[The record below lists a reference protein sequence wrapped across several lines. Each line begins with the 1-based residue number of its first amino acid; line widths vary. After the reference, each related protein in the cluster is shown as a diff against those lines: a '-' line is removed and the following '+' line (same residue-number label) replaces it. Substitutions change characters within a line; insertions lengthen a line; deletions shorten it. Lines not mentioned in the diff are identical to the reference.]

1 MKFQIG
7 KYYQHGSGLV
17 ISIIGTANTFFH
29 GSCLL
34 AEEEG
39 GRLTPIGED
48 EDAARYWHEVSGWK
62 RSCYAGN
69 NIPDPGESTPREEI
83 VRSSAW
89 VGALRATSIP
99 KGPDPRISQFRFVTE
114 TETQ

>member
-7 KYYQHGSGLV
+7 KYYQHGTGRV

-39 GRLTPIGED
+39 GGLTPVGVD
-48 EDAARYWHEVSGWK
+48 EDAAQNWHEVSGWR
-62 RSCYAGN
+62 RSCYASN
-69 NIPDPGESTPREEI
+69 NISDPSESTPREANSKSNSKTQE
-83 VRSSAW
+83 
-89 VGALRATSIP
+89 GASLS
-99 KGPDPRISQFRFVTE
+99 
-114 TETQ
+114 

>member
-1 MKFQIG
+1 LICRALFDLLIMKFQIG
-7 KYYQHGSGLV
+7 KYYQHGTGRV

-39 GRLTPIGED
+39 GGLTPVGVD
-48 EDAARYWHEVSGWK
+48 EDAAQNWHEVSGWR

-69 NIPDPGESTPREEI
+69 NIPDPSESTPREANSE
-83 VRSSAW
+83 SN
-89 VGALRATSIP
+89 L
-99 KGPDPRISQFRFVTE
+99 
-114 TETQ
+114 